1 MHEGQKVGLV
11 EQADFL
17 EQLSLLGLGVE
28 LLLLLRLLL
37 VGGFGRPVEHDE
49 AQGLH
54 LVGREEQL
62 AGLARDIVPHLLEL
76 GGKHIC
82 RGPPPVR
89 HRRSGGRNAAL
100 GRRCSWAGRGA
111 VISRGRSGHHLTL
124 VDHRRQ
130 ECRIPKQ
137 IPSIPSE
144 QR

>member
-1 MHEGQKVGLV
+1 LHEGQEVGLV
-11 EQADFL
+11 EQADLL

-28 LLLLLRLLL
+28 LLLLLLLLRLLL

-76 GGKHIC
+76 SGKHIC
-82 RGPPPVR
+82 RGPPPVC
-89 HRRSGGRNAAL
+89 HRRSDGRNAAL

-111 VISRGRSGHHLTL
+111 VISRGRSGRHLTL
-124 VDHRRQ
+124 VDDSRQ
-130 ECRIPKQ
+130 EC
-137 IPSIPSE
+137 
-144 QR
+144 

>member
-1 MHEGQKVGLV
+1 LHEGQEVGLV
-11 EQADFL
+11 KQADLL

-28 LLLLLRLLL
+28 LLLLLLLRLLL
-37 VGGFGRPVEHDE
+37 VGGSGRPVEHDE

-100 GRRCSWAGRGA
+100 
-111 VISRGRSGHHLTL
+111 
-124 VDHRRQ
+124 D
-130 ECRIPKQ
+130 
-137 IPSIPSE
+137 
-144 QR
+144 